1 MKKDYLYILG
11 IVVVA
16 SILTVYLFSLPKE
29 VLKEKNRQLESASDM
44 EATKETEPSSN
55 HFALTAKQED
65 KIKKLRTSLVTFSEK
80 EKKLIFADSLVQ
92 AYLEVAHLDSAL
104 YYIDIYESLAS
115 SIDDKQKA
123 ADFYYKAYGLEQR
136 KALQKSYSAKAV
148 VLYRE
153 IVDSE
158 PNLAA
163 KTRLGVLLTQA
174 SNNPMEGI
182 LLLRQVLEENPNYIE
197 ALFSLGEFSMFT
209 QQYDKAIHR
218 FESILKIQPDHIE
231 SLIYLGDSQ
240 AATGNKKAA
249 VSAYNK
255 AKLLTEGDKFFE
267 QLLNQKLKEVN

>member
-1 MKKDYLYILG
+1 MKKDYLYIIGL
-11 IVVVA
+11 VVVA
-16 SILTVYLFSLPKE
+16 SIFTTYLFFLPKE
-29 VLKEKNRQLESASDM
+29 VLKEKNRQLESASNA
-44 EATKETEPSSN
+44 EESTETEGSSG
-55 HFALTAKQED
+55 HFALSSEQEEE
-65 KIKKLRTSLVTFSEK
+65 IKKLRTLFLTFSEK

-92 AYLEVAHLDSAL
+92 AYLKVAHLDSAL
-104 YYIDIYESLAS
+104 YYISIYEGLAS
-115 SIDDKQKA
+115 TVEDKQKA

-136 KALQKSYSAKAV
+136 KALQESYSAKAV
-148 VLYRE
+148 VLYKE
-153 IVDSE
+153 IVDRS

-163 KTRLGVLLTQA
+163 KTRLGVLLTKA

-182 LLLRQVLEENPNYIE
+182 LLLREVLEENPNYIE

-209 QQYDKAIHR
+209 QQYDKAIKR
-218 FESILKIQPDHIE
+218 FESILKVKPDHIE

-255 AKLLTEGDKFFE
+255 AKLLTKGDKFFE